1 MAHRCKFTTISSTIS
16 FLVTPYSYYSQKNI
30 PETIDPELDS
40 SLNEKNAKKKIFIS
54 SKESYGKAVA
64 SRERNSWTLHKRKR
78 CTTQTFR
85 PANKRDEQQE
95 GEGRGRAWKE
105 KNSNTSL
112 GLRHDLNARFY
123 ERQGICIPSPL
134 LPRTIKA
141 NRILDDPCRYP
152 AFNLYTTSGV
162 VLQRRG
168 INGARTPVSSSAE
181 QKSRRVSWFFLFRD
195 APLLDRFRLPQKRR
209 ESSAITRTGE
219 DILEYFLHD
228 STAVRMWRIWGR
240 PIGEEA
246 EGSQRRW

>member
-40 SLNEKNAKKKIFIS
+40 SLEKTRRKKFSFPRK
-54 SKESYGKAVA
+54 KATEKLSLLA
-64 SRERNSWTLHKRKR
+64 SEIHERCTKRKR

-209 ESSAITRTGE
+209 ESSAITGTGE